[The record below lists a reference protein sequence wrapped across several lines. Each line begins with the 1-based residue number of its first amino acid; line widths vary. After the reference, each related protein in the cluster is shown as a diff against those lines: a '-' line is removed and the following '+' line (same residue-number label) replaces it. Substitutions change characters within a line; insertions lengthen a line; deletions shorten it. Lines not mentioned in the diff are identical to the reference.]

1 MGLIGD
7 IFHKIKHGVTSATH
21 TVVQAAEHGGGSL
34 FNAIKHG
41 GSATVHVLKR
51 GGEAVYSGVLKPVA
65 RAVTPAA
72 TYVAKEAESFGKS
85 GMDMAHAVVDTAVG
99 TQQSIAT
106 VAAGAGQLGT
116 RLEDGVGDAS
126 EGLGGFLKNSSS
138 WLLVGG
144 GVLLVSLVVL
154 RVA

>member
-1 MGLIGD
+1 MFLTD
-7 IFHKIKHGVTSATH
+7 RWNAFKHGISSAAH
-21 TVVQAAEHGGGSL
+21 TVVHAAKRGAGSL
-34 FNAIKHG
+34 FSAVKHA
-41 GSATVHVLKR
+41 GSATVQVLKR
-51 GGEAVYSGVLKPVA
+51 GGQAAYSGVLKPVA
-65 RAVTPAA
+65 RAAAPAA
-72 TYVAKEAESFGKS
+72 NYITKEAESFRKS
-85 GMDMAHAVVDTAVG
+85 AMDTAYATVDTAVG
-99 TQQSIAT
+99 THQSIAT

-116 RLEDGVGDAS
+116 CLKSGVGNAS

>member
-1 MGLIGD
+1 MPSSMEAPPRCKSSSAGD
-7 IFHKIKHGVTSATH
+7 KPCT
-21 TVVQAAEHGGGSL
+21 
-34 FNAIKHG
+34 
-41 GSATVHVLKR
+41 
-51 GGEAVYSGVLKPVA
+51 SGVLKPVA
-65 RAVTPAA
+65 RAATPAA
-72 TYVAKEAESFGKS
+72 NHIAKEEESFGKS
-85 GMDMAHAVVDTAVG
+85 AMDLAHATVDTAVG

-116 RLEDGVGDAS
+116 RLESGLGDAS

-144 GVLLVSLVVL
+144 GVLLVSLVIL

>member
-1 MGLIGD
+1 M
-7 IFHKIKHGVTSATH
+7 
-21 TVVQAAEHGGGSL
+21 
-34 FNAIKHG
+34 
-41 GSATVHVLKR
+41 
-51 GGEAVYSGVLKPVA
+51 YSGVLKPVA
-65 RAVTPAA
+65 HTATLAA
-72 TYVAKEAESFGKS
+72 TYVAKEAESFRKS
-85 GMDMAHAVVDTAVG
+85 AVDLAHATVDTVLG

-116 RLEDGVGDAS
+116 RLESGVGDAS